1 MAGGL
6 SARTAPGA
14 LSGAGREYATSG
26 GCSQRRGWAWAGQQ
40 VVFLMETNCLP
51 AVSIHTGRGVGS
63 LSGLSLTA
71 TLKQAGSAGG
81 RRSVDDAAPRSSGA
95 ELIRRLQRR
104 YPGAFEELLDSYEQ
118 PVYHFIYRLLDDP
131 SDAPDVTQDVF
142 VKIFLKVGDFRGD
155 SSLKTWIYRIAVH
168 EASNRRRWFSRH
180 RGRELSLDFSPHGD
194 GLKGH
199 WFVDPQETPFDALS
213 RQEQMQLV
221 ENALRAIDSRLRC
234 AVVMRDIEG
243 MSYQEIADT
252 LKVSLG
258 TVKSRILRGRETLKK
273 RLRREVGDPVPE
285 ACALQPE

>member
-1 MAGGL
+1 
-6 SARTAPGA
+6 
-14 LSGAGREYATSG
+14 
-26 GCSQRRGWAWAGQQ
+26 
-40 VVFLMETNCLP
+40 METNRLLV
-51 AVSIHTGRGVGS
+51 VSISTGQGVGGLLGTS
-63 LSGLSLTA
+63 LAA
-71 TLKQAGSAGG
+71 TLKEADPQVEGVP
-81 RRSVDDAAPRSSGA
+81 VDDSAPRSSEA
-95 ELIRRLQRR
+95 ELIRGLQCR

-118 PVYHFIYRLLDDP
+118 PVYRFVYRLLDDP

-155 SSLKTWIYRIAVH
+155 SSLKTWIYRIVIH

-180 RGRELSLDFSPHGD
+180 RGRELSLDFSPNGH

-213 RQEQMQLV
+213 RQEQMELV

-258 TVKSRILRGRETLKK
+258 TVKSRILRGRETLKN
-273 RLRREVGDPVPE
+273 RLQREVRGTVPE

>member
-1 MAGGL
+1 M
-6 SARTAPGA
+6 R
-14 LSGAGREYATSG
+14 
-26 GCSQRRGWAWAGQQ
+26 
-40 VVFLMETNCLP
+40 
-51 AVSIHTGRGVGS
+51 AVCRVPV
-63 LSGLSLTA
+63 LTA
-71 TLKQAGSAGG
+71 TLREAGRQVEGVPVNDFAQK
-81 RRSVDDAAPRSSGA
+81 SSEV

-118 PVYHFIYRLLDDP
+118 PVYRFVYRLLDDP

-142 VKIFLKVGDFRGD
+142 VKIFLKVGGFRGD

-180 RGRELSLDFSPHGD
+180 RGRELSLDCNSNGH

-199 WFVDPQETPFDALS
+199 WFVDPQETPFDVLS
-213 RQEQMQLV
+213 RQERMELV
-221 ENALRAIDSRLRC
+221 ENVLRTVDSRLRC

-273 RLRREVGDPVPE
+273 RLRREVRDTVPE

>member
-1 MAGGL
+1 
-6 SARTAPGA
+6 
-14 LSGAGREYATSG
+14 
-26 GCSQRRGWAWAGQQ
+26 
-40 VVFLMETNCLP
+40 METNCLP
-51 AVSIHTGRGVGS
+51 AVSIHTGRGAGS
-63 LSGLSLTA
+63 LSGRSLTA
-71 TLKQAGSAGG
+71 TLKQAD
-81 RRSVDDAAPRSSGA
+81 RRVEGVPVDDSAPRSSEA
-95 ELIRRLQRR
+95 DLIRRLQCR
-104 YPGAFEELLDSYEQ
+104 YPGAFEELLDSYER
-118 PVYHFIYRLLDDP
+118 PVYRFVYRLPDDP

-194 GLKGH
+194 GLNGH
-199 WFVDPQETPFDALS
+199 WFVDPQETSFDALS
-213 RQEQMQLV
+213 RQEQMELV

-273 RLRREVGDPVPE
+273 RLRREVWGTVPE
-285 ACALQPE
+285 ASALQPE